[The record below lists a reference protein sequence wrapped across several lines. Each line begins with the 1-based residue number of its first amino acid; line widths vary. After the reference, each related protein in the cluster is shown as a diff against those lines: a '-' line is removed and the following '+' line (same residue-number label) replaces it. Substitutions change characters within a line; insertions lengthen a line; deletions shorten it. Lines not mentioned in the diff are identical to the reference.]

1 LTTRAAG
8 TFQVKMSPLS
18 TTHGEDPHLGR
29 MSLDKRFEGDLIATG
44 KGEMLTAGT
53 NVKNSAVYVAVERIS
68 GTLQGKYGS
77 FVVHHSGVMNRGAQ
91 DLTISVVPDSGTD
104 ELTGITGTMK
114 ISIVNGQHLYELDYW
129 FSHAP

>member
-1 LTTRAAG
+1 
-8 TFQVKMSPLS
+8 
-18 TTHGEDPHLGR
+18 